1 MRETDKYDDIINM
14 PHHTSSTRPRMS
26 MHDRAAQFSP
36 FAALTGYDEDVLEAA
51 RLTDTRSELTEDEKS
66 VINGKLQAILEC
78 LDCSPNVCITYFVD
92 DTRKSGGR
100 YVTVSGTVRQ
110 IDEYQGRVIMSDKTS
125 ISIDRIRNIDGDIFK
140 NS

>member
-66 VINGKLQAILEC
+66 VLNGKLQAILEC
-78 LDCSPNVCITYFVD
+78 LDLSPNVCITYFVD

-110 IDEYQGRVIMSDKTS
+110 IDEYQGRLIMSDKTS

>member
-1 MRETDKYDDIINM
+1 MQDFPYNDILDL
-14 PHHTSSTRPRMS
+14 PHHVSRNHPQMS
-26 MHDRAAQFSP
+26 LHDRAAQFSP

-51 RLTDTRSELTEDEKS
+51 RLTDTRTELTDDEKS
-66 VINGKLQAILEC
+66 VLNGKLQAILEC

-110 IDEYQGRVIMSDKTS
+110 IDEYQGRIIMSDKTS